1 VSAVVE
7 EPEDDDYYE
16 LLQISPSAEPETI
29 HRVYRLLAQRF
40 HPDNPDTGNEARFRT
55 LHAAY
60 LVLSDPAERAKY
72 DVRYHQHRHT
82 RWHTQSADGHGA
94 NEFEIEQFVRLTVL
108 EVLYRNRREQP
119 HSPGVF
125 VLDLEQLTGHP
136 RELLDFTTWY
146 LLQRKLVVRG
156 DNSRLMISAD
166 GVDYLEAHYEA
177 HLQRR
182 RLMAVNSPAVPV
194 EPAAS

>member
-1 VSAVVE
+1 MADE
-7 EPEDDDYYE
+7 QDDDYDYYE
-16 LLQISPSAEPETI
+16 QLQVSPSAEPETI

-40 HPDNPDTGNEARFRT
+40 HPDNPETGNEGRFRL

-72 DVRYHQHRHT
+72 DVRYHQQRQT
-82 RWHTQSADGHGA
+82 RWRPQSTDGHAG
-94 NEFEIEQFVRLTVL
+94 NDFEIEQLVRLTVL
-108 EVLYRNRREQP
+108 EVLYRDRREQP
-119 HSPGVF
+119 NSSGVF

-166 GVDYLEAHYEA
+166 GVDYLEKHYEA

-182 RLMAVNSPAVPV
+182 RLMAVNPSAAIPAK
-194 EPAAS
+194 EPAAT